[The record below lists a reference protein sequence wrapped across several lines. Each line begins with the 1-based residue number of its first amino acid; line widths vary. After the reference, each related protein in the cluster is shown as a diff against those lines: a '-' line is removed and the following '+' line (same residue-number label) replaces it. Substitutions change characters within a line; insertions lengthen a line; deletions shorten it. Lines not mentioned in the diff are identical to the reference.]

1 MCRVLTSGSPGK
13 SLKLTFKN
21 LIWLFN
27 ETELFYPGLFD
38 WRLWLEVLWR
48 QVESLLEPQCP
59 AQGPGVP
66 WIFQMK
72 TWMNESLHGVTQCSR
87 VALLCIL
94 LIHSY
99 LQSQTSWH
107 NSRPFKVIEQRQ
119 ARCTLSTL
127 LNLGGEWVLQQAWE
141 FWRGEGTGSNSN
153 WLCDYEQITVPLG
166 FLFWKITA
174 WKYHLLRPPWALSIP
189 SSIHSRNI
197 WWF

>member
-1 MCRVLTSGSPGK
+1 
-13 SLKLTFKN
+13 
-21 LIWLFN
+21 
-27 ETELFYPGLFD
+27 
-38 WRLWLEVLWR
+38 
-48 QVESLLEPQCP
+48 
-59 AQGPGVP
+59 
-66 WIFQMK
+66 
-72 TWMNESLHGVTQCSR
+72 MNESLHGVTQCSR

-174 WKYHLLRPPWALSIP
+174 WKYHLLRPPWTSAICTQWNIFSLKKEGNGYIHYNTDEPWGRYTSKINQSQKDNTVLVHLLLGQDVCLGFSIQ
-189 SSIHSRNI
+189 SCGKNLNELFGQANTCTI
-197 WWF
+197 